1 MPATWSKCRPRPAR
15 ASTKSSR
22 FAISKLAAW
31 LPGLRLLLAGL
42 WAGSVWAVSYLAAP
56 SAFAVLD
63 STQAG
68 NVVGV
73 MLTRLAWLSM
83 VLAPLLWLVS
93 LRCADLDARRRRW
106 IVGLAGG
113 MLACSLIVYLGLQ
126 PTMAAIREAA
136 GPAGVRASPQ
146 WGTFAALHGVSQLL
160 YLIQSVLGAILVVKA
175 R

>member
-1 MPATWSKCRPRPAR
+1 M
-15 ASTKSSR
+15 
-22 FAISKLAAW
+22 LANV
-31 LPGLRLLLAGL
+31 RLLLAAL

-73 MLTRLAWLSM
+73 MLTRSAWLAIALA
-83 VLAPLLWLVS
+83 VLLGLLVM
-93 LRCADLDARRRRW
+93 RAADLDARRRRW
-106 IVGLAGG
+106 LYGLAGG
-113 MLACSLIVYLGLQ
+113 MLACSLVVYLGLQ
-126 PTMAAIREAA
+126 PTMAAIRAAA

-146 WGTFAALHGVSQLL
+146 WGTFAALHGVSQAL
-160 YLIQSVLGAILVVKA
+160 YLAESILGAILVVKA

>member
-1 MPATWSKCRPRPAR
+1 VHR
-15 ASTKSSR
+15 
-22 FAISKLAAW
+22 KLDMM
-31 LPGLRLLLAGL
+31 LVNVRLLLAAL

-73 MLTRLAWLSM
+73 MLTRSAWLAI
-83 VLAPLLWLVS
+83 VLGLLLV
-93 LRCADLDARRRRW
+93 LLVARAGDLDARRRRW
-106 IVGLAGG
+106 LFGVIAG
-113 MLACSLIVYLGLQ
+113 MLACSLVVYLGLQ
-126 PTMAAIREAA
+126 PMMAAIREAA

-146 WGTFAALHGVSQLL
+146 WGTFAALHGVSQVL
-160 YLIQSVLGAILVVKA
+160 YLVESILGAVLVVKA

>member
-1 MPATWSKCRPRPAR
+1 M
-15 ASTKSSR
+15 
-22 FAISKLAAW
+22 LANA
-31 LPGLRLLLAGL
+31 RLLLAAL

-68 NVVGV
+68 NVVGI
-73 MLTRLAWLSM
+73 MLTRSAWLAIALA
-83 VLAPLLWLVS
+83 VLLGLVVA
-93 LRCADLDARRRRW
+93 RATDLDARRRRW
-106 IVGLAGG
+106 LVGLIAG

-126 PTMAAIREAA
+126 PMMAAIREAA

-146 WGTFAALHGVSQLL
+146 WGTFAALHGVSQVL
-160 YLIQSVLGAILVVKA
+160 YLLESLLGAVLVVKA

>member
-1 MPATWSKCRPRPAR
+1 M
-15 ASTKSSR
+15 
-22 FAISKLAAW
+22 LANV
-31 LPGLRLLLAGL
+31 RLLLAAL

-73 MLTRLAWLSM
+73 MLTRSAWLAIALA
-83 VLAPLLWLVS
+83 VLLGLLVM
-93 LRCADLDARRRRW
+93 RAADLDVRRKRW
-106 IVGLAGG
+106 LYGLIVG
-113 MLACSLIVYLGLQ
+113 MLACSLVVYLGLQ
-126 PTMAAIREAA
+126 PMMAAIRESA

-146 WGTFAALHGVSQLL
+146 WGTFAALHGVSQVL
-160 YLIQSVLGAILVVKA
+160 YLTESILGALLVVKA

>member
-1 MPATWSKCRPRPAR
+1 M
-15 ASTKSSR
+15 
-22 FAISKLAAW
+22 LANV
-31 LPGLRLLLAGL
+31 RLLLAAL

-73 MLTRLAWLSM
+73 MLTRSAWLAIALA
-83 VLAPLLWLVS
+83 VLLGLLVARAS
-93 LRCADLDARRRRW
+93 DLDARRRRW
-106 IVGLAGG
+106 LYALIGG
-113 MLACSLIVYLGLQ
+113 MLACSLVVYLGLQ
-126 PTMAAIREAA
+126 PMMAAIREAA

-146 WGTFAALHGVSQLL
+146 WGTFAALHGVSQVL
-160 YLIQSVLGAILVVKA
+160 YLAESILGAMLVVKA

>member
-1 MPATWSKCRPRPAR
+1 M
-15 ASTKSSR
+15 
-22 FAISKLAAW
+22 LANA
-31 LPGLRLLLAGL
+31 RLLLAAL

-73 MLTRLAWLSM
+73 MLTRSAWLAIALA
-83 VLAPLLWLVS
+83 VLLGLLVARAS
-93 LRCADLDARRRRW
+93 DLDARRKRW
-106 IVGLAGG
+106 LMGLIAG

-126 PTMAAIREAA
+126 PMMAAIREAA

-146 WGTFAALHGVSQLL
+146 WGTFAALHGMSQVL
-160 YLIQSVLGAILVVKA
+160 YLAESILGAFLVVKA

>member
-1 MPATWSKCRPRPAR
+1 M
-15 ASTKSSR
+15 
-22 FAISKLAAW
+22 LANA
-31 LPGLRLLLAGL
+31 RLLLAAL

-68 NVVGV
+68 NVVGI
-73 MLTRLAWLSM
+73 MLTRSAWLASALA
-83 VLAPLLWLVS
+83 VLLTLATARSV
-93 LRCADLDARRRRW
+93 DLDARRRRW
-106 IVGLAGG
+106 LYGLVAG

-126 PTMAAIREAA
+126 PMMAAIREAA

-146 WGTFAALHGVSQLL
+146 WGTFAALHGVSQVL
-160 YLIQSVLGAILVVKA
+160 YLAESILGAILVVKA

>member
-1 MPATWSKCRPRPAR
+1 M
-15 ASTKSSR
+15 
-22 FAISKLAAW
+22 LANA
-31 LPGLRLLLAGL
+31 RLLLAAL

-73 MLTRLAWLSM
+73 MLTRSAWLAIALA
-83 VLAPLLWLVS
+83 VLLGLLVA
-93 LRCADLDARRRRW
+93 RAGDLDARRKRW
-106 IVGLAGG
+106 LGGLIAG
-113 MLACSLIVYLGLQ
+113 MLACSLVVYLGLQ
-126 PTMAAIREAA
+126 PMMAAIREAA

-146 WGTFAALHGVSQLL
+146 WGTFAALHGVSQVL
-160 YLIQSVLGAILVVKA
+160 YLAESILGAMLVVKA

>member
-1 MPATWSKCRPRPAR
+1 MSAVR
-15 ASTKSSR
+15 AN
-22 FAISKLAAW
+22 
-31 LPGLRLLLAGL
+31 LRLLVASL
-42 WAGSVWAVSYLAAP
+42 WGGSVWAVSYLAAP

-68 NVVGV
+68 NVVGL

-83 VLAPLLWLVS
+83 VLAPLLAISVWRS
-93 LRCADLDARRRRW
+93 TDLDAKRRRW
-106 IVGLAGG
+106 LVWLTGG

-126 PTMAAIREAA
+126 PAMAAIREAA

-146 WGTFAALHGVSQLL
+146 WGTFAALHGVSQVL
-160 YLIQSVLGAILVVKA
+160 YLLESILGALLVVKS

>member
-1 MPATWSKCRPRPAR
+1 MIAK
-15 ASTKSSR
+15 
-22 FAISKLAAW
+22 
-31 LPGLRLLLAGL
+31 LRLLLAAL

-68 NVVGV
+68 SVVGV

-83 VLAPLLWLVS
+83 VCAPLLAVLAW
-93 LRCADLDARRRRW
+93 RAGDLDGKRRRW
-106 IVGLAGG
+106 MFWLIGG
-113 MLACSLIVYLGLQ
+113 MLACSLAVYLGLQ
-126 PTMAAIREAA
+126 PMMAAIREAA

-146 WGTFAALHGVSQLL
+146 WGTFAALHGVSQVL
-160 YLIQSVLGAILVVKA
+160 YLLESIFGVMLVVKS